1 MGKLKRGVM
10 NLNVTKTMANARNAM
25 SEGAFQQAGG
35 ALSNAKNIV
44 REAAQQK
51 TAVEIKKIIN
61 KLQSK
66 NSMTNDEVALIKAW
80 IIGDAIGYI
89 KMENNFQDWLAEY
102 ERLEKTLAIY
112 ENKDCSP
119 EELFKLHGILE
130 DANRVSY
137 DIAHFLENQDRIK
150 KFEAAVAGGLDNDGR
165 KLLTKMLLRK
175 LKSPEY

>member
-1 MGKLKRGVM
+1 M
-10 NLNVTKTMANARNAM
+10 NLNVTKTMANARNVM

-35 ALSNAKNIV
+35 VLSNAKSIV
-44 REAAQQK
+44 REAVQQK
-51 TAVEIKKIIN
+51 TTAEIKKIIN
-61 KLQSK
+61 KLRSK
-66 NSMTNDEVALIKAW
+66 TSIANDEVALIKEW

-89 KMENNFQDWLAEY
+89 KMENNFQDWITEY
-102 ERLEKTLAIY
+102 ERLEKLLTTY

-150 KFEAAVAGGLDNDGR
+150 KFEAAVADGLDDDGR
-165 KLLTKMLLRK
+165 ELLARTLSRK
-175 LKSPEY
+175 LESPEY